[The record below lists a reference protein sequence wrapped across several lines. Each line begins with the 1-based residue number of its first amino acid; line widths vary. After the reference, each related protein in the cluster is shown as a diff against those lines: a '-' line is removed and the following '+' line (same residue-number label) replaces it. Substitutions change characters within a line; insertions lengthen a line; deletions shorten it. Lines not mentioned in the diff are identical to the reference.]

1 MSSFGGSAWEW
12 REERQQYYLHQFAIQ
27 QADLNY
33 RSPEVVEEVKD
44 VIRYWMS
51 FGIDGFRIDAVP
63 YLFENESLPNEPLSG
78 DPNAVDTDANYL
90 SHIYT
95 QNQNET
101 FDMIQQWREVVDE
114 YSAKDGVTRY
124 IDHLDNVIRYWL
136 DKGFDGFRIDAVN
149 WLFENTSLAD
159 EPLSGNTNA
168 NEDEYNYLNHIYTS
182 NQPETFEM
190 VQQWREVVEE
200 YKAQD
205 GLARALITEAYA
217 DLENTFKYMG
227 TEERPGAHLTF
238 NFFMISQLSNTSTAQ
253 DFYSS
258 ITEWIDNVPQG
269 KWSDWVLG
277 NHDQHRIGSR
287 FGSELIDGLNMILQ
301 WLPGTAVTYNGEEI
315 GMVDTPVSW
324 EETVDP
330 AGLNAGPERYQLFSR
345 DPERSPYQWD
355 NTTSAGFSNNT
366 NTWLPVNSN
375 YLTLNLA
382 EEINAKVSHYKVY
395 QNLVAERASKTLR
408 RGSVNITVIGDV
420 LAFTS
425 GHLREYEP
433 GLVANLG
440 HLPGIEEKLDY
451 LKDIGVNGVWL
462 SPIFRSPMADFGYD
476 IANFTDIDPI
486 FGTMDDFDDLIK
498 KADTLGLRII
508 LDFVPNH
515 SSDEHEWFKKSI
527 KKIDPFTDYYIWH
540 DGKVNNVSGEI
551 IPPNNWLS
559 VFRGPA
565 WEWNVERGQ
574 YYYHQF
580 AVKQPDLN
588 FRNPHLVDEMKDAMT
603 FWLDR
608 GVAGFRVDAVPFLFE
623 VTSLQDEP
631 LSNDPKALPDDYL
644 YLVHNYTVNLEE
656 TFDMVQQ
663 WRGLME
669 AYQDPERLMMAEAYA
684 DFETTMRYYGTPL
697 SPGAHFPFNFALITD
712 VNGNSTPSDFLK
724 ATKKWIDDLPPG
736 ALSNW
741 VIGNHDNHRVASR
754 FGREL
759 VDGLNMLA
767 LLLPGVAVT
776 YNGEEIGMEDT
787 PVSWEQ
793 TKDPQALDAGPERYL
808 QYTRD
813 PERTPFQWDDTTSSG
828 FSNSEV
834 TWLPVN
840 PRYPELNVEA
850 QKKASVSHYHVY
862 KLLTAARAT
871 PTVQR
876 GDTQVEVIGDHVFAF
891 TRSVKLKWDGQ

>member
-1 MSSFGGSAWEW
+1 MGRDKHQANFLLALASKYPDLPQPAKQTLVHRINTVTKGWPTAIAASGGNTGAAIYSPGLS
-12 REERQQYYLHQFAIQ
+12 RHHHHQHPSTALLSQ
-27 QADLNY
+27 EAVAAHQAA
-33 RSPEVVEEVKD
+33 RS
-44 VIRYWMS
+44 
-51 FGIDGFRIDAVP
+51 
-63 YLFENESLPNEPLSG
+63 N
-78 DPNAVDTDANYL
+78 
-90 SHIYT
+90 
-95 QNQNET
+95 
-101 FDMIQQWREVVDE
+101 
-114 YSAKDGVTRY
+114 
-124 IDHLDNVIRYWL
+124 DNVIRYWL

-149 WLFENTSLAD
+149 WLFENSSLPD

-168 NEDEYNYLNHIYTS
+168 NEDEYNYLDHIYTS

-238 NFFMISQLSNTSTAQ
+238 NFFMISQLSNTSSAQ

-258 ITEWIDNVPQG
+258 ITEWLDNVPQG

-277 NHDQHRIGSR
+277 NHDQHRVASR

-330 AGLNAGPERYQLFSR
+330 AGLNAGPDRYQLFSR

-382 EEINAKVSHYKVY
+382 EEINANVSHYKVY
-395 QNLVAERASKTLR
+395 QNLVSERASKTLR

-420 LAFTS
+420 LAFTRCVS
-425 GHLREYEP
+425 IGGGGDVQEQSIPIKNRAQTLEELEGEDTYIV
-433 GLVANLG
+433 LVNLG
-440 HLPGIEEKLDY
+440 SETATVNVTQKFGKITNDLTVVTASIQSNYRRGSIPASDVVATSVFMMAVNSISAVLLCLLAVTCANTDQDWWRTSVIYQVYPRSFKDTDGDGVGDLKGIEEKLDY

-462 SPIFRSPMADFGYD
+462 SPIYRSPMADFGYD

-486 FGTMDDFDDLIK
+486 FGTMNDFDDLIK

-527 KKIDPFTDYYIWH
+527 KKIEPFTDYYIWH
-540 DGKVNNVSGEI
+540 DGKVNNVSEER

-565 WEWNVERGQ
+565 WEWNEERGQ

-588 FRNPHLVDEMKDAMT
+588 FRNPQLVDEMKVLEKHKKMKLT
-603 FWLDR
+603 FNEEDHIK
-608 GVAGFRVDAVPFLFE
+608 DTT
-623 VTSLQDEP
+623 TSLFRR
-631 LSNDPKALPDDYL
+631 
-644 YLVHNYTVNLEE
+644 H
-656 TFDMVQQ
+656 
-663 WRGLME
+663 
-669 AYQDPERLMMAEAYA
+669 
-684 DFETTMRYYGTPL
+684 
-697 SPGAHFPFNFALITD
+697 
-712 VNGNSTPSDFLK
+712 
-724 ATKKWIDDLPPG
+724 
-736 ALSNW
+736 
-741 VIGNHDNHRVASR
+741 
-754 FGREL
+754 
-759 VDGLNMLA
+759 
-767 LLLPGVAVT
+767 
-776 YNGEEIGMEDT
+776 
-787 PVSWEQ
+787 
-793 TKDPQALDAGPERYL
+793 AGPSYQCL
-808 QYTRD
+808 GNKHH
-813 PERTPFQWDDTTSSG
+813 FLGSS
-828 FSNSEV
+828 
-834 TWLPVN
+834 N
-840 PRYPELNVEA
+840 PL
-850 QKKASVSHYHVY
+850 
-862 KLLTAARAT
+862 
-871 PTVQR
+871 
-876 GDTQVEVIGDHVFAF
+876 
-891 TRSVKLKWDGQ
+891 

>member
-1 MSSFGGSAWEW
+1 MSNFGGSAWEW

-51 FGIDGFRIDAVP
+51 VGIDGFRIDAVP
-63 YLFENESLPNEPLSG
+63 YLFENESLPDEPLSG
-78 DPNAVDTDANYL
+78 DPNAVDTDASYL

-114 YSAKDGVTRY
+114 FSAKDGVTRY
-124 IDHLDNVIRYWL
+124 IDLLDNVIRYWL

-382 EEINAKVSHYKVY
+382 EEINANVSHYKVY

-433 GLVANLG
+433 RLVANLG

-451 LKDIGVNGVWL
+451 LKDIGVTGVWL

-540 DGKVNNVSGEI
+540 DGKVNNVSGER

-565 WEWNVERGQ
+565 WEWNEERGQ

-588 FRNPHLVDEMKDAMT
+588 FRNPQLVDEMKDAMT

-669 AYQDPERLMMAEAYA
+669 AYQEPERLMMAEAYA
-684 DFETTMRYYGTPL
+684 DFETTLRYYGTPL

-712 VNGNSTPSDFLK
+712 VNGNSTPADFLK

-787 PVSWEQ
+787 YVSWEQ

-891 TRSVKLKWDGQ
+891 TRYLT